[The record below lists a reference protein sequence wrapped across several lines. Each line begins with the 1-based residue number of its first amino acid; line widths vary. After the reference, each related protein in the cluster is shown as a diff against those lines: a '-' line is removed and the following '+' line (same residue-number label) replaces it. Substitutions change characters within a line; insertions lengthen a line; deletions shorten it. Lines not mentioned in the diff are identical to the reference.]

1 MVGPGV
7 YTKPDYLTHLKEKC
21 MELQEMLVQIKEEE
35 KQLAWEGTFAE
46 YFEMAIKEP
55 RISRLAHAR
64 VYDMILDAGVKTG
77 RLGQQEY
84 SLFSD
89 DLFGVEKTIQQ
100 VIDYF
105 AAAARRLE
113 TRKRILLLMG
123 PPATGKTTLA
133 NLIKRGLEEY
143 TRSEKGA
150 LYAIQGCPIQEE
162 PLHLIPSK
170 YRPEIYD
177 KYGLY
182 IEGDLCPHCRWM
194 LEKTYKGNIENV
206 QVQRVNISESMGVGI
221 GSFVATDPGS
231 EDISR
236 LVGSVDTGMAGS
248 DRLESFGQSF
258 HLNGELEISNRGLME
273 FVEIFK
279 LDERFLG
286 MLLVLTEEQKIKA
299 QGYGTIY
306 ADEAILAHSN
316 ETEYKNTIS
325 HKETEA
331 LQDRIMMI
339 TVPYNLR
346 VSEEVRIYQKLL
358 AQVDLRGIHISPLCL
373 PVASIFAVLS
383 RLEPP
388 QKLGMSLLKKMRLY
402 DGQQVE
408 NYPLK
413 VAEELHEQSPR
424 EGMFGISPRFVIDQI
439 ARSASK
445 PGVACLDPIDLLMT
459 MWEGIEQSTS
469 LSQEEH
475 DRLFN
480 LFQDTRREYEELAKR
495 EVQKAFVDDFDQTAN
510 SLIKKYI
517 DVIEAEFDESSK
529 HHNGSGL
536 NGESDEKWMRSFERN
551 INIQDY
557 DAENFRREILSKAE
571 SSKQAKIPVDRRLDA
586 RLAEAVMRQ
595 LCPSDATIARIVDKP
610 ENLTSESLTKRN
622 EIIRRL
628 VRERG
633 YEEECAKKLLEQVA
647 TSISSNRK
655 SKSSLPKAL
664 RWLRG

>member
-1 MVGPGV
+1 
-7 YTKPDYLTHLKEKC
+7 
-21 MELQEMLVQIKEEE
+21 MELKEMLVQIREEE
-35 KQLAWEGTFAE
+35 KQLSWEGTFAE

-64 VYDMILDAGVKTG
+64 VYDMILEAGTNTG

-84 SLFSD
+84 SLFAN
-89 DLFGVEKTIQQ
+89 DLFGIEKTIQQ
-100 VIDYF
+100 VVDYF
-105 AAAARRLE
+105 AAATRRLE

-133 NLIKRGLEEY
+133 NIIKHGLEEY
-143 TRSEKGA
+143 TRSERGA

-162 PLHLIPSK
+162 PLHLIPQK
-170 YRPEIYD
+170 YRPEIYE

-182 IEGDLCPHCRWM
+182 IEGDLCPRCRWT
-194 LEKTYKGNIENV
+194 LEKIYKGNIEKV
-206 QVQRVNISESMGVGI
+206 RVQRVYVSESMGVGI

-236 LVGSVDTGMAGS
+236 LVGSVDPGLAGS
-248 DRLESFGQSF
+248 DRLESFGQTF

-306 ADEAILAHSN
+306 ADEAIIAHSN

-339 TVPYNLR
+339 KVPYNLR

-358 AQVDLRGIHISPLCL
+358 EQVDLRGIHISPLCL

-383 RLEPP
+383 RLEVP
-388 QKLGMSLLKKMRLY
+388 QKLGMSLVKKMRLY
-402 DGQQVE
+402 DGQQVD
-408 NYPLK
+408 NYTSK
-413 VAEELHEQSPR
+413 DADEMHDQAPR

-445 PGVACLDPIDLLMT
+445 PGVVCLDPIDLLMT

-469 LSQEEH
+469 LSQEEQ
-475 DRLFN
+475 DRLYK
-480 LFQDTRREYEELAKR
+480 LFQDTRREYEEMAKR
-495 EVQKAFVDDFDQTAN
+495 EVQKAFVDEFDRAAN
-510 SLIKKYI
+510 TLIKRY
-517 DVIEAEFDESSK
+517 IEAIDIYTKEQNN
-529 HHNGSGL
+529 HHNGSSQKS
-536 NGESDEKWMRSFERN
+536 EMDEKLMRSFERT

-557 DAENFRREILSKAE
+557 DAENFRREIQSKAE
-571 SSKQAKIPVDRRLDA
+571 LLKGVKLPINAKLDA
-586 RLAEAVMRQ
+586 RLEEAIIRQ
-595 LCPSDATIARIVDKP
+595 LCPNDSTIAHILDTPK
-610 ENLTSESLTKRN
+610 NLDSESQTKRN
-622 EIIRRL
+622 EVIRRL

-633 YEEECAKKLLEQVA
+633 YEERCAKKLLGQVA
-647 TSISSNRK
+647 ASMDSSRK

>member
-1 MVGPGV
+1 
-7 YTKPDYLTHLKEKC
+7 
-21 MELQEMLVQIKEEE
+21 MELKEMLVQIREEE
-35 KQLAWEGTFAE
+35 RQLSWEGTFAE
-46 YFEMAIKEP
+46 YFEMATKEP

-64 VYDMILDAGVKTG
+64 VYDMILEAGTKTG

-84 SLFSD
+84 SLFSN
-89 DLFGVEKTIQQ
+89 DLFGIEKTIQQ
-100 VIDYF
+100 VVDYF
-105 AAAARRLE
+105 AAATRRLE

-133 NLIKRGLEEY
+133 NMIKHGLEEY
-143 TRSEKGA
+143 TRSERGA

-162 PLHLIPSK
+162 PLHLIPQK
-170 YRPEIYD
+170 YRPEIYE

-182 IEGDLCPHCRWM
+182 IEGDLCPHCRWT
-194 LEKTYKGNIENV
+194 LEKIYKGNIDKV
-206 QVQRVNISESMGVGI
+206 QVQRVYISESMGVGI

-236 LVGSVDTGMAGS
+236 LVGSVDPGLAGG
-248 DRLESFGQSF
+248 DRLESFGQAF

-306 ADEAILAHSN
+306 ADEAIIAHSN

-339 TVPYNLR
+339 KVPYNLR

-358 AQVDLRGIHISPLCL
+358 EQVDLRGIHIAPLCL
-373 PVASIFAVLS
+373 PVASLFAVLS
-383 RLEPP
+383 RLEAP
-388 QKLGMSLLKKMRLY
+388 QKLGMSLVKKMRLY
-402 DGQQVE
+402 DGQQVD
-408 NYPLK
+408 NYTPK
-413 VAEELHEQSPR
+413 DADEMHEQAPR

-445 PGVACLDPIDLLMT
+445 PGVVCLDPIDLLMT

-469 LSQEEH
+469 LSQEEQ
-475 DRLFN
+475 DRLYK
-480 LFQDTRREYEELAKR
+480 LFQDTRREYEEMAKR
-495 EVQKAFVDDFDQTAN
+495 EVQKAFVDEFDRAAN
-510 SLIKKYI
+510 TLIKRY
-517 DVIEAEFDESSK
+517 IEAIETYLNEQSE
-529 HHNGSGL
+529 HHNGSGQKS
-536 NGESDEKWMRSFERN
+536 EVDEKLMRSLERI

-557 DAENFRREILSKAE
+557 DAENFRREIQSKTELLKNANLPVN
-571 SSKQAKIPVDRRLDA
+571 AKLDA
-586 RLAEAVMRQ
+586 RLEEAVIRQ
-595 LCPSDATIARIVDKP
+595 LCPNDSAIVHILDTPK
-610 ENLTSESLTKRN
+610 NLDSEAQTKRN
-622 EIIRRL
+622 EVIRRL

-633 YEEECAKKLLEQVA
+633 YEEGCAKKLLDQVA
-647 TSISSNRK
+647 ASMDSSRK

>member
-1 MVGPGV
+1 
-7 YTKPDYLTHLKEKC
+7 
-21 MELQEMLVQIKEEE
+21 MELKEMLVQIREEE
-35 KQLAWEGTFAE
+35 KQLSWEGTFAD
-46 YFEMAIKEP
+46 YFEMATRDP

-64 VYDMILDAGVKTG
+64 IYDMILEAGTKTS

-84 SLFSD
+84 SLFAN
-89 DLFGVEKTIQQ
+89 DLFGIEKTIQQ
-100 VIDYF
+100 VVDYF
-105 AAAARRLE
+105 AAATRRLE

-133 NLIKRGLEEY
+133 NIIKHGLEEY
-143 TRSEKGA
+143 TRSERGA

-162 PLHLIPSK
+162 PLHLIPQK
-170 YRPEIYD
+170 YRPEIYE

-182 IEGDLCPHCRWM
+182 IEGDLCPHCRWT
-194 LEKTYKGNIENV
+194 LEKIYKGNIDKV
-206 QVQRVNISESMGVGI
+206 QVQRVYVSESMGVGI

-236 LVGSVDTGMAGS
+236 LVGSVDPGLAGS
-248 DRLESFGQSF
+248 DRLESFGQAF

-306 ADEAILAHSN
+306 ADEAIIAHSN

-339 TVPYNLR
+339 KVPYNLR

-358 AQVDLRGIHISPLCL
+358 EQVDLRGIHISPLCL
-373 PVASIFAVLS
+373 PVASLFAVLS
-383 RLEPP
+383 RLEAP
-388 QKLGMSLLKKMRLY
+388 QKLGMSLVKKMRLY
-402 DGQQVE
+402 DGQQVD
-408 NYPLK
+408 NYTPK
-413 VAEELHEQSPR
+413 DADEMHEQAPR

-445 PGVACLDPIDLLMT
+445 PGVVCLDPIDLLMT

-469 LSQEEH
+469 LSQEEQ
-475 DRLFN
+475 DRLYK
-480 LFQDTRREYEELAKR
+480 LFQDTRREYEEMAKR
-495 EVQKAFVDDFDQTAN
+495 EVQKAFVDEFDRAAN
-510 SLIKKYI
+510 TLIKRY
-517 DVIEAEFDESSK
+517 IEAIDTYLNEQSE
-529 HHNGSGL
+529 HHNGSGQKS
-536 NGESDEKWMRSFERN
+536 EVDEKLMRSLERI

-557 DAENFRREILSKAE
+557 DAENFRREIQSKTELLKNANLPVN
-571 SSKQAKIPVDRRLDA
+571 AKLDA
-586 RLAEAVMRQ
+586 RLEEAVIRQ
-595 LCPSDATIARIVDKP
+595 LCPNDSAIVHILDTPK
-610 ENLTSESLTKRN
+610 NLDSEAQTKRN
-622 EIIRRL
+622 EVIRRL

-633 YEEECAKKLLEQVA
+633 YEEGCAKKLLDQVA
-647 TSISSNRK
+647 ASMDSSRK

>member
-1 MVGPGV
+1 
-7 YTKPDYLTHLKEKC
+7 
-21 MELQEMLVQIKEEE
+21 MELKEMLVQIREEE
-35 KQLAWEGTFAE
+35 KQLSWEGTFAE
-46 YFEMAIKEP
+46 YFEMATKEP

-64 VYDMILDAGVKTG
+64 IYDMILEAGTKTG

-84 SLFSD
+84 SLFAN
-89 DLFGVEKTIQQ
+89 DLFGIEKTIQQ
-100 VIDYF
+100 VVDYF
-105 AAAARRLE
+105 AAATRRLE

-133 NLIKRGLEEY
+133 NIIKQGLEEY

-162 PLHLIPSK
+162 PLHLIPQK
-170 YRPEIYD
+170 YRPEIYE

-182 IEGDLCPHCRWM
+182 IEGDLCPHCRWT
-194 LEKTYKGNIENV
+194 LEKIYKGNIEKV

-236 LVGSVDTGMAGS
+236 LVGSVDSELAGS
-248 DRLESFGQSF
+248 DRLESFGQAF

-306 ADEAILAHSN
+306 ADEAIIAHSN
-316 ETEYKNTIS
+316 ETEYKNTIT

-339 TVPYNLR
+339 KVPYNLR

-358 AQVDLRGIHISPLCL
+358 EQVDLRGIHISPLCL
-373 PVASIFAVLS
+373 PVASLFAVLS
-383 RLEPP
+383 RLEAP
-388 QKLGMSLLKKMRLY
+388 QKFGMSLTKKMRLY
-402 DGQQVE
+402 DGQQVD
-408 NYPLK
+408 NYTPK
-413 VAEELHEQSPR
+413 DAEEMHDQAPR

-445 PGVACLDPIDLLMT
+445 PGVVCLDPIDLLMT

-475 DRLFN
+475 DRLYK
-480 LFQDTRREYEELAKR
+480 LFQDTRREYEEMAKR
-495 EVQKAFVDDFDQTAN
+495 EVQKAFVDEFDRAAN
-510 SLIKKYI
+510 ALIKRY
-517 DVIEAEFDESSK
+517 VEAIGAYLNEQSK
-529 HHNGSGL
+529 HHNGSGQKS
-536 NGESDEKWMRSFERN
+536 EMDEKLMRSLERI

-557 DAENFRREILSKAE
+557 DAENFRREIQSKAE
-571 SSKQAKIPVDRRLDA
+571 LLKNAKLPINARLDA
-586 RLAEAVMRQ
+586 RLEEAVIRQ
-595 LCPSDATIARIVDKP
+595 LCPSDSAIAHILDTPK
-610 ENLTSESLTKRN
+610 NLDSEAQTKRN
-622 EIIRRL
+622 EVIRRL

-633 YEEECAKKLLEQVA
+633 YEEGCAKKLLDQVA
-647 TSISSNRK
+647 TSMGANRK
-655 SKSSLPKAL
+655 SKASLPKAL

>member
-1 MVGPGV
+1 
-7 YTKPDYLTHLKEKC
+7 
-21 MELQEMLVQIKEEE
+21 MELKEMLVQIREEE
-35 KQLAWEGTFAE
+35 RQLSWEGTFAE
-46 YFEMAIKEP
+46 YFEMATKEP

-64 VYDMILDAGVKTG
+64 VYDMILEAGTKTG

-84 SLFSD
+84 SLFSN
-89 DLFGVEKTIQQ
+89 DLFGIEKTIQQ
-100 VIDYF
+100 VVDYF
-105 AAAARRLE
+105 AAATRRLE

-133 NLIKRGLEEY
+133 NMIKHGLEEY
-143 TRSEKGA
+143 TRSERGA

-162 PLHLIPSK
+162 PLHLIPQK
-170 YRPEIYD
+170 YRPEIYE

-182 IEGDLCPHCRWM
+182 IEGDLCPHCRWT
-194 LEKTYKGNIENV
+194 LEKIYKGNIDKV
-206 QVQRVNISESMGVGI
+206 QVQRVYISESMGVGI

-236 LVGSVDTGMAGS
+236 LVGSVDPGLAGG
-248 DRLESFGQSF
+248 DRLESFGQAF

-306 ADEAILAHSN
+306 ADEAIIAHSN

-339 TVPYNLR
+339 KVPYNLR

-358 AQVDLRGIHISPLCL
+358 EQVDLRGIHISPLCL
-373 PVASIFAVLS
+373 PVASLFAVLS
-383 RLEPP
+383 RLEAP
-388 QKLGMSLLKKMRLY
+388 QKLGMSLVKKMRLY
-402 DGQQVE
+402 DGQQVD
-408 NYPLK
+408 NYTSK
-413 VAEELHEQSPR
+413 DADEMHEQAPR

-445 PGVACLDPIDLLMT
+445 PGVVCLDPIDLLMT

-469 LSQEEH
+469 LSQEEQ
-475 DRLFN
+475 DRLYK
-480 LFQDTRREYEELAKR
+480 LFQDTRREYEEMAKR
-495 EVQKAFVDDFDQTAN
+495 EVQKAFVDEFDRAAN
-510 SLIKKYI
+510 TLIKRY
-517 DVIEAEFDESSK
+517 IEAIETYLNEQSE
-529 HHNGSGL
+529 HHNGSGQKS
-536 NGESDEKWMRSFERN
+536 EVDEKLMRSLERI

-557 DAENFRREILSKAE
+557 DAENFRREIQSKTELLKNANLPVN
-571 SSKQAKIPVDRRLDA
+571 AKLDA
-586 RLAEAVMRQ
+586 RLEEAVIRQ
-595 LCPSDATIARIVDKP
+595 LCPNDSAIVHILDTPK
-610 ENLTSESLTKRN
+610 NLDSEAQTKRN
-622 EIIRRL
+622 EVIRRL

-633 YEEECAKKLLEQVA
+633 YEEGCAKKLLDQVA
-647 TSISSNRK
+647 ASMDSSRK

>member
-1 MVGPGV
+1 
-7 YTKPDYLTHLKEKC
+7 
-21 MELQEMLVQIKEEE
+21 MELKEMLVQIREEE
-35 KQLAWEGTFAE
+35 KQLSWEGTFAE

-64 VYDMILDAGVKTG
+64 VYDMILEAGTNTG
-77 RLGQQEY
+77 RLGEQEY
-84 SLFSD
+84 SLFAN
-89 DLFGVEKTIQQ
+89 DLFGIEKTIQQ
-100 VIDYF
+100 VVDYF
-105 AAAARRLE
+105 AAATRRLE

-133 NLIKRGLEEY
+133 NIIKHGLEEY
-143 TRSEKGA
+143 TRSERGA

-162 PLHLIPSK
+162 PLHLIPQK
-170 YRPEIYD
+170 YRPEIYE

-182 IEGDLCPHCRWM
+182 IEGDLCPHCRWA
-194 LEKTYKGNIENV
+194 LEKIYKGNIEKV
-206 QVQRVNISESMGVGI
+206 QVQRVYVSESMGVGI

-236 LVGSVDTGMAGS
+236 LVGSVDPGLAGS
-248 DRLESFGQSF
+248 DRLESFGQTF

-306 ADEAILAHSN
+306 ADEAIIAHSN

-339 TVPYNLR
+339 KVPYNLR

-358 AQVDLRGIHISPLCL
+358 EQVDLRGIHISPLCL

-383 RLEPP
+383 RLEVP
-388 QKLGMSLLKKMRLY
+388 QKLGMSLVKKMRLY
-402 DGQQVE
+402 DGQQVD
-408 NYPLK
+408 NYTPK
-413 VAEELHEQSPR
+413 DADEMHDQAPR

-445 PGVACLDPIDLLMT
+445 PGVVCLDPIDLLMT

-469 LSQEEH
+469 LSQEEQ
-475 DRLFN
+475 DRLYK
-480 LFQDTRREYEELAKR
+480 LFQDTRREYEEMAKR
-495 EVQKAFVDDFDQTAN
+495 EVQKAFVDEFDRAAN
-510 SLIKKYI
+510 TLIKRY
-517 DVIEAEFDESSK
+517 IEAIDIYTKEQNE
-529 HHNGSGL
+529 HHNGSSQKS
-536 NGESDEKWMRSFERN
+536 EMDEKLMRSFERT

-557 DAENFRREILSKAE
+557 DAENFRREIQSKAE
-571 SSKQAKIPVDRRLDA
+571 LLKSIKLPINAELDA
-586 RLAEAVMRQ
+586 RLEEAVIRQ
-595 LCPSDATIARIVDKP
+595 LCPNDSTIARILDTPK
-610 ENLTSESLTKRN
+610 NLDSESQTKRN
-622 EIIRRL
+622 EVIRRL

-633 YEEECAKKLLEQVA
+633 YEERCAKKLLDQVA
-647 TSISSNRK
+647 ASMDSSRK

>member
-1 MVGPGV
+1 
-7 YTKPDYLTHLKEKC
+7 
-21 MELQEMLVQIKEEE
+21 MELKEMLVQIREEE
-35 KQLAWEGTFAE
+35 KQLSWEGTFAE

-64 VYDMILDAGVKTG
+64 VYDMILEAGTNTG
-77 RLGQQEY
+77 RLGEQEY
-84 SLFSD
+84 SLFAN
-89 DLFGVEKTIQQ
+89 DLFGIEKTIQQ
-100 VIDYF
+100 VVDYF
-105 AAAARRLE
+105 AAATRRLE

-133 NLIKRGLEEY
+133 NIIKHGLEEY
-143 TRSEKGA
+143 TRSERGA

-162 PLHLIPSK
+162 PLHLIPQK
-170 YRPEIYD
+170 YRPEIYE

-182 IEGDLCPHCRWM
+182 IEGDLCPRCRWT
-194 LEKTYKGNIENV
+194 LEKIYKGNIEKV
-206 QVQRVNISESMGVGI
+206 RVQRVYVSESMGVGI

-236 LVGSVDTGMAGS
+236 LVGSVDPGLASS
-248 DRLESFGQSF
+248 DRLESFGQTF

-306 ADEAILAHSN
+306 ADEAIIAHSN

-339 TVPYNLR
+339 KVPYNLR

-358 AQVDLRGIHISPLCL
+358 EQVDLRGIHISPLCL

-383 RLEPP
+383 RLEVP
-388 QKLGMSLLKKMRLY
+388 QKLGMSLVKKMRLY
-402 DGQQVE
+402 DGQQVD
-408 NYPLK
+408 NYTSK
-413 VAEELHEQSPR
+413 DADEMHDQAPR

-445 PGVACLDPIDLLMT
+445 PGVVCLDPIDLLMT

-469 LSQEEH
+469 LSQEEQ
-475 DRLFN
+475 DRLYK
-480 LFQDTRREYEELAKR
+480 LFQDTRREYEEMAKR
-495 EVQKAFVDDFDQTAN
+495 EVQKAFVDEFDRAAN
-510 SLIKKYI
+510 ALIKRY
-517 DVIEAEFDESSK
+517 IEAIDIYTKEQNN
-529 HHNGSGL
+529 HHNGSSQKS
-536 NGESDEKWMRSFERN
+536 EMDEKLMRSFERT

-557 DAENFRREILSKAE
+557 DAENFRREIQSKAE
-571 SSKQAKIPVDRRLDA
+571 LLKGVKLPINAKLDA
-586 RLAEAVMRQ
+586 RLEEAIIRQ
-595 LCPSDATIARIVDKP
+595 LCPNDSTIARILDTPK
-610 ENLTSESLTKRN
+610 NLDSESQTKRN
-622 EIIRRL
+622 EVIRRL

-633 YEEECAKKLLEQVA
+633 YEERCAKKLLGQVA
-647 TSISSNRK
+647 ASMDSSRK

>member
-1 MVGPGV
+1 
-7 YTKPDYLTHLKEKC
+7 
-21 MELQEMLVQIKEEE
+21 MELKEMLVQIREEE
-35 KQLAWEGTFAE
+35 KQLSWEGTFAD
-46 YFEMAIKEP
+46 YFEMATREP

-64 VYDMILDAGVKTG
+64 IYDMILDAGTKTG

-84 SLFSD
+84 SLFAN
-89 DLFGVEKTIQQ
+89 DLFGIEKTIQQ
-100 VIDYF
+100 VVDYF
-105 AAAARRLE
+105 AAATRRLE

-133 NLIKRGLEEY
+133 NIIKHGLEEY

-162 PLHLIPSK
+162 PLHLIPQK
-170 YRPEIYD
+170 YRPEIYE

-182 IEGDLCPHCRWM
+182 IEGDLCPHCRWT
-194 LEKTYKGNIENV
+194 LEKIYKGNIDKV
-206 QVQRVNISESMGVGI
+206 RVQRVYVSESMGVGI

-236 LVGSVDTGMAGS
+236 LVGSVDTGLVSS
-248 DRLESFGQSF
+248 DRLESFGQAF

-299 QGYGTIY
+299 RGYGTIY
-306 ADEAILAHSN
+306 ADEAIIAHSN
-316 ETEYKNTIS
+316 ETEYKNTVS

-339 TVPYNLR
+339 KVPYNLR

-358 AQVDLRGIHISPLCL
+358 EQVDLRGIHISPLCL

-383 RLEPP
+383 RLEAP
-388 QKLGMSLLKKMRLY
+388 QKFGMSLVKKMRLY
-402 DGQQVE
+402 DGQQVD
-408 NYPLK
+408 NYTPK
-413 VAEELHEQSPR
+413 DAEEMHDQAPR

-439 ARSASK
+439 ARSTSK
-445 PGVACLDPIDLLMT
+445 PGVECLDPIDLLMT

-475 DRLFN
+475 DRLYT
-480 LFQDTRREYEELAKR
+480 LFQDTRREYEEMATR
-495 EVQKAFVDDFDQTAN
+495 EVQKAFVDEFDRAAN
-510 SLIKKYI
+510 ALIKKYVETI
-517 DVIEAEFDESSK
+517 NANFNEIEQNK
-529 HHNGSGL
+529 HHNGSGQKS
-536 NGESDEKWMRSFERN
+536 EMEKKFMRSLERM

-557 DAENFRREILSKAE
+557 DAENFRREIQSKAE
-571 SSKQAKIPVDRRLDA
+571 LLKNSKFPVNTKLDA
-586 RLAEAVMRQ
+586 RLEEAVIRQ
-595 LCPSDATIARIVDKP
+595 LCPTASAIARILDTPKNLDS
-610 ENLTSESLTKRN
+610 ENETKRN
-622 EIIRRL
+622 EVIRRL

-633 YEEECAKKLLEQVA
+633 YEEGCAKKLLDQVA
-647 TSISSNRK
+647 TSIGSNRK
-655 SKSSLPKAL
+655 SRSSLPKAL
-664 RWLRG
+664 RWLHG

>member
-1 MVGPGV
+1 
-7 YTKPDYLTHLKEKC
+7 
-21 MELQEMLVQIKEEE
+21 MELKEMLVQIREEE
-35 KQLAWEGTFAE
+35 RQLSWEGTFAE
-46 YFEMAIKEP
+46 YFEMATKEP

-64 VYDMILDAGVKTG
+64 VYDMILEAGTKTG

-84 SLFSD
+84 SLFSN
-89 DLFGVEKTIQQ
+89 DLFGIEKTIQQ
-100 VIDYF
+100 VVDYF
-105 AAAARRLE
+105 AAATRRLE

-133 NLIKRGLEEY
+133 NMIKHGLEEY
-143 TRSEKGA
+143 TRSERGA

-162 PLHLIPSK
+162 PLHLIPQK
-170 YRPEIYD
+170 YRPEIYE

-182 IEGDLCPHCRWM
+182 IEGDLCPHCRWT
-194 LEKTYKGNIENV
+194 LEKIYKGNIDKV
-206 QVQRVNISESMGVGI
+206 QVQRVYISESMGVGI

-236 LVGSVDTGMAGS
+236 LVGSVDPGLAGG
-248 DRLESFGQSF
+248 DRLESFGQAF

-306 ADEAILAHSN
+306 ADEAIIAHSN

-339 TVPYNLR
+339 KVPYNLR

-358 AQVDLRGIHISPLCL
+358 EQVDLRGIHISPLCL
-373 PVASIFAVLS
+373 PVASLFAVLS
-383 RLEPP
+383 RLEAP
-388 QKLGMSLLKKMRLY
+388 QKLGMSLVKKMRLY
-402 DGQQVE
+402 DGQQVD
-408 NYPLK
+408 NYTPK
-413 VAEELHEQSPR
+413 DADEMHEQAPR

-445 PGVACLDPIDLLMT
+445 PGVVCLDPIDLLMT

-469 LSQEEH
+469 LSQEEQ
-475 DRLFN
+475 DRLYK
-480 LFQDTRREYEELAKR
+480 LFQDTRREYEEMAKR
-495 EVQKAFVDDFDQTAN
+495 EVQKAFVDEFDRAAN
-510 SLIKKYI
+510 TLIKRY
-517 DVIEAEFDESSK
+517 IEAIETYLNEQSE
-529 HHNGSGL
+529 HHNGSGQKS
-536 NGESDEKWMRSFERN
+536 EVDEKLMRSLERI

-557 DAENFRREILSKAE
+557 DAENFRREIQSKTELLKNANLPVN
-571 SSKQAKIPVDRRLDA
+571 AKLDA
-586 RLAEAVMRQ
+586 RLEEAVIRQ
-595 LCPSDATIARIVDKP
+595 LCPNDSAIVHILDTPK
-610 ENLTSESLTKRN
+610 NLDSEAQTKRN
-622 EIIRRL
+622 EVIRRL

-633 YEEECAKKLLEQVA
+633 YEEGCAKKLLDQVA
-647 TSISSNRK
+647 ASMDSSRK

>member
-1 MVGPGV
+1 
-7 YTKPDYLTHLKEKC
+7 
-21 MELQEMLVQIKEEE
+21 MELKEMLVQIREEE
-35 KQLAWEGTFAE
+35 RQLSWEGTFAE
-46 YFEMAIKEP
+46 YFEMATKEP

-64 VYDMILDAGVKTG
+64 VYDMILEAGTKTG

-84 SLFSD
+84 SLFSN
-89 DLFGVEKTIQQ
+89 DLFGIEKTIQQ
-100 VIDYF
+100 VVDYF
-105 AAAARRLE
+105 AAATRRLE

-133 NLIKRGLEEY
+133 NIIKHGLEEY
-143 TRSEKGA
+143 TRSERGA
-150 LYAIQGCPIQEE
+150 LYAIQDCPIQEE
-162 PLHLIPSK
+162 PLHLIPQK
-170 YRPEIYD
+170 YRPEIYE

-182 IEGDLCPHCRWM
+182 IEGDLCPHCRWT
-194 LEKTYKGNIENV
+194 LEKIYKGNIDKV
-206 QVQRVNISESMGVGI
+206 QVQRVYISESMGVGI

-236 LVGSVDTGMAGS
+236 LVGSVDPGLAGG
-248 DRLESFGQSF
+248 DRLESFGQAF

-306 ADEAILAHSN
+306 ADEAIIAHSN

-339 TVPYNLR
+339 KVPYNLR

-358 AQVDLRGIHISPLCL
+358 EQVDLRGIHIAPLCL
-373 PVASIFAVLS
+373 PVASLFAVLS
-383 RLEPP
+383 RLEAP
-388 QKLGMSLLKKMRLY
+388 QKLGMSLVKKMRLY
-402 DGQQVE
+402 DGQQVD
-408 NYPLK
+408 NYTSK
-413 VAEELHEQSPR
+413 DADEMHEQAPR

-445 PGVACLDPIDLLMT
+445 PGVVCLDPIDLLMT

-469 LSQEEH
+469 LSQEEQ
-475 DRLFN
+475 DRLYK
-480 LFQDTRREYEELAKR
+480 LFQDTRREYEEMAKR
-495 EVQKAFVDDFDQTAN
+495 EVQKAFVDEFDRAAN
-510 SLIKKYI
+510 KLIKRY
-517 DVIEAEFDESSK
+517 IEAIETYLNEQSE
-529 HHNGSGL
+529 HHNGSGQKS
-536 NGESDEKWMRSFERN
+536 EVDEKLMRSLERI

-557 DAENFRREILSKAE
+557 DAENFRREIQSKTELLKNANLPVN
-571 SSKQAKIPVDRRLDA
+571 AKLDA
-586 RLAEAVMRQ
+586 RLEEAVIRQ
-595 LCPSDATIARIVDKP
+595 LCPNDSAIVHILDTPK
-610 ENLTSESLTKRN
+610 NLDSEAQTKRN
-622 EIIRRL
+622 EVIRRL

-633 YEEECAKKLLEQVA
+633 YEEGCAKKLLDQVA
-647 TSISSNRK
+647 ASMDSSRK

>member
-1 MVGPGV
+1 
-7 YTKPDYLTHLKEKC
+7 
-21 MELQEMLVQIKEEE
+21 MELKEMLVQIREEE
-35 KQLAWEGTFAE
+35 RQLSWEGTFAE
-46 YFEMAIKEP
+46 YFEMATKEP

-64 VYDMILDAGVKTG
+64 VYDMILEAGTKTG

-84 SLFSD
+84 SLFSN
-89 DLFGVEKTIQQ
+89 DLFGIEKTIQQ
-100 VIDYF
+100 VVDYF
-105 AAAARRLE
+105 AAATRRLE

-133 NLIKRGLEEY
+133 NMIKHGLEEY
-143 TRSEKGA
+143 TRSERGA
-150 LYAIQGCPIQEE
+150 LYAIQDCPIQEE
-162 PLHLIPSK
+162 PLHLIPQK
-170 YRPEIYD
+170 YRPEIYE

-182 IEGDLCPHCRWM
+182 IEGDLCPHCRWT
-194 LEKTYKGNIENV
+194 LEKIYKGNIDKV
-206 QVQRVNISESMGVGI
+206 QVQRVYISESMGVGI

-236 LVGSVDTGMAGS
+236 LVGSVDPGLAGG
-248 DRLESFGQSF
+248 DRLESFGQAF

-306 ADEAILAHSN
+306 ADEAIIAHSN

-339 TVPYNLR
+339 KVPYNLR

-358 AQVDLRGIHISPLCL
+358 EQVDLRGIHISPLCL
-373 PVASIFAVLS
+373 PVASLFAVLS
-383 RLEPP
+383 RLEAP
-388 QKLGMSLLKKMRLY
+388 QKLGMSLVKKMRLY
-402 DGQQVE
+402 DGQQVD
-408 NYPLK
+408 NYTSK
-413 VAEELHEQSPR
+413 DADEMHEQAPR

-445 PGVACLDPIDLLMT
+445 PGVVCLDPIDLLMT

-469 LSQEEH
+469 LSQEEQ
-475 DRLFN
+475 DRLYK
-480 LFQDTRREYEELAKR
+480 LFQDTRREYEEMAKR
-495 EVQKAFVDDFDQTAN
+495 EVQKAFVDEFDRAAN
-510 SLIKKYI
+510 TLIKRY
-517 DVIEAEFDESSK
+517 IEAIETYLNEQSE
-529 HHNGSGL
+529 HHNGSGQKS
-536 NGESDEKWMRSFERN
+536 EVDEKLMRSLERI

-557 DAENFRREILSKAE
+557 DAENFRREIQSKTELLKNANLPVN
-571 SSKQAKIPVDRRLDA
+571 AKLDA
-586 RLAEAVMRQ
+586 RLEEAVIRQ
-595 LCPSDATIARIVDKP
+595 LCPNDSAIVHILDTPK
-610 ENLTSESLTKRN
+610 NLDSEAQTKRN
-622 EIIRRL
+622 EVIRRL

-633 YEEECAKKLLEQVA
+633 YEEGCAKKLLDQVA
-647 TSISSNRK
+647 ASMDSSRK